1 MFREQCYTLQYF
13 KIEPSVSL
21 IVEIDHISHLGRC
34 SELTASETVTYCAM
48 SRCINQTISS
58 QMC

>member
-1 MFREQCYTLQYF
+1 MFRERYYTLQCF

-21 IVEIDHISHLGRC
+21 IVEIDHVSHLGRC
-34 SELTASETVTYCAM
+34 SELIASETVIYCAM